1 MSSQDLKEISHS
13 TRSRRAARACA
24 RCHSR
29 KVRCDGSITGFP
41 CTNCRLDGRACMLH
55 SGKRDKEKQMLR
67 SISKSRERIYSAQQ
81 ESEIHLDSAR
91 VTFVRSQGAL
101 RVPIQEVLDVFTKH
115 YFLYVHPCLPV
126 VDEALFWRKYR
137 SVDGSAGKISTLLF
151 QAMLFATSSFVPL
164 EAAKGCGYDTLQ
176 CARDDLYRRAKRL
189 YELGVEKDR
198 FVVAQASLLLTYYS
212 TDAERSNNSRWLRT
226 AIRHAKKERAH
237 LYHHLQPSKRT
248 LDLKR
253 LWWCCMIR
261 DRIISLGMRRPIQI
275 TPDEFDL
282 NQPGLSFEDLQ
293 EECFQS
299 EVYDPEAKVALCRV
313 LASLCHLVVAVTGSI
328 LLVYPT
334 THSVPYS
341 LADRRAQLDQLEETK
356 FALLE
361 WEFSWVANP
370 DGKEYYIHPSLT
382 LYTNL
387 CAIYYQSARIALCNR
402 ICFLIGHNTYL
413 SDESDLSRIEL
424 CRAEL
429 AMAIRST
436 ADNVKQLI
444 QYGVADKLPI
454 SAIAYTLFPQILLSI
469 QTQLST
475 TEEDKQLHEVMLV
488 FFVEVFRCFRSQ
500 YYMSLILAVSWQ
512 AMELCHAQRNN
523 PTLPS
528 TDTIGTN
535 TTNSSPNTQL
545 TKSSGYNAKDAIN
558 YLPNLFQLRLPEYL
572 RLLRYVD
579 EFFSLRAAPGEG
591 FVYPPPSVRAPLPP
605 DSTSQTSFPSSL
617 LKHRALAPAPAVA
630 SATSPQDTL
639 SSSSPESDS
648 VSRHEEGSVYAG
660 SMEDFFWV
668 YFGEAELDFAGMEC
682 GNRDGEVD
690 TDTPS
695 ASGSAGS
702 ESGYGSG
709 SGVGGGGGKEG
720 EGSEREEPSW
730 DADGLSG
737 KQMSGPGVVG
747 RRPEDETFQ
756 NMLDCLPLLGE

>member
-1 MSSQDLKEISHS
+1 MSSQDLKAISYC

-41 CTNCRLDGRACMLH
+41 CTNCRLDGRSCTLH
-55 SGKRDKEKQMLR
+55 SGKRDKEKQVLR
-67 SISKSRERIYSAQQ
+67 AMSRDRERMYPAPPGTNK
-81 ESEIHLDSAR
+81 IHPDSAR

-101 RVPIQEVLDVFTKH
+101 RVPIQEVLDIFTKH

-164 EAAKGCGYDTLQ
+164 EAAKECGYDSLQ

-198 FVVAQASLLLTYYS
+198 FVVAQAALLLTYYS

-237 LYHHLQPSKRT
+237 LYHHLQPSQKT

-261 DRIISLGMRRPIQI
+261 DRIISLGMRRPLQI

-293 EECFQS
+293 EECLQS
-299 EVYDPEAKVALCRV
+299 EVYNPETKVALCRV
-313 LASLCHLVVAVTGSI
+313 LASLCHLAVAVTGSI

-334 THSVPYS
+334 THSMPYS
-341 LADRRAQLDQLEETK
+341 LAERRALLDQLEETK

-361 WEFSWVANP
+361 WEFRWVANP

-413 SDESDLSRIEL
+413 SDETDLPRLES
-424 CRAEL
+424 CRTEL

-444 QYGVADKLPI
+444 LYGVADKLPI
-454 SAIAYTLFPQILLSI
+454 SAVAYTLFPQILLSI

-500 YYMSLILAVSWQ
+500 YYMSLIFAVSWQ
-512 AMELCHAQRNN
+512 ALELCHAPNRSA
-523 PTLPS
+523 LPS
-528 TDTIGTN
+528 ANNN
-535 TTNSSPNTQL
+535 TGCPSTSLVPSNAPSNTQL
-545 TKSSGYNAKDAIN
+545 TKSPGYNPTNAIN
-558 YLPNLFQLRLPEYL
+558 YLPILFQLRLTEYL

-605 DSTSQTSFPSSL
+605 DPISQSSFPSMARP
-617 LKHRALAPAPAVA
+617 KHRALAPAPAVV
-630 SATSPQDTL
+630 SATSPSETV
-639 SSSSPESDS
+639 SSSWESEPASKREDAD
-648 VSRHEEGSVYAG
+648 EGSVYAG

-668 YFGEAELDFAGMEC
+668 YFGEAELDFAGRE
-682 GNRDGEVD
+682 DEVK

-695 ASGSAGS
+695 ASSS
-702 ESGYGSG
+702 DTGYG
-709 SGVGGGGGKEG
+709 VDG
-720 EGSEREEPSW
+720 EGGE
-730 DADGLSG
+730 DADCGREG
-737 KQMSGPGVVG
+737 IGEGIDQKEVAGFGIGPRV
-747 RRPEDETFQ
+747 EDNSFQ

>member
-1 MSSQDLKEISHS
+1 MSSQDLKAIPNS
-13 TRSRRAARACA
+13 TRSRRAARACT

-41 CTNCRLDGRACMLH
+41 CTNCRLDGRSCTLH
-55 SGKRDKEKQMLR
+55 SGKRDKEKQMVR
-67 SISKSRERIYSAQQ
+67 SIAKDRERTYPTPSSHDVYQ
-81 ESEIHLDSAR
+81 DSGR
-91 VTFVRSQGAL
+91 VAFVRSQGAL

-126 VDEALFWRKYR
+126 VDEAVFWRKYR
-137 SVDGSAGKISTLLF
+137 CPDGSAGKISTLLF

-164 EAAKGCGYDTLQ
+164 EAAKECGYDSLQ
-176 CARDDLYRRAKRL
+176 SARDDLYRRAKRL

-237 LYHHLQPSKRT
+237 LYHHLQPCRKT

-293 EECFQS
+293 EECLQS
-299 EVYDPEAKVALCRV
+299 EVYNPETKVALCRV
-313 LASLCHLVVAVTGSI
+313 LASLCHLIVAVTESI

-334 THSVPYS
+334 THSLPYS
-341 LADRRAQLDQLEETK
+341 LAERRVQLDRLDETK

-402 ICFLIGHNTYL
+402 ICLLIGHSTYL
-413 SDESDLSRIEL
+413 CDETDLPRIES

-444 QYGVADKLPI
+444 LNGVADKLPI
-454 SAIAYTLFPQILLSI
+454 SAYAFVLTRITL
-469 QTQLST
+469 
-475 TEEDKQLHEVMLV
+475 
-488 FFVEVFRCFRSQ
+488 
-500 YYMSLILAVSWQ
+500 
-512 AMELCHAQRNN
+512 
-523 PTLPS
+523 PTL
-528 TDTIGTN
+528 T
-535 TTNSSPNTQL
+535 
-545 TKSSGYNAKDAIN
+545 
-558 YLPNLFQLRLPEYL
+558 
-572 RLLRYVD
+572 
-579 EFFSLRAAPGEG
+579 
-591 FVYPPPSVRAPLPP
+591 
-605 DSTSQTSFPSSL
+605 DSTASHTPSSR
-617 LKHRALAPAPAVA
+617 K
-630 SATSPQDTL
+630 
-639 SSSSPESDS
+639 
-648 VSRHEEGSVYAG
+648 Y
-660 SMEDFFWV
+660 
-668 YFGEAELDFAGMEC
+668 C
-682 GNRDGEVD
+682 
-690 TDTPS
+690 
-695 ASGSAGS
+695 
-702 ESGYGSG
+702 
-709 SGVGGGGGKEG
+709 
-720 EGSEREEPSW
+720 
-730 DADGLSG
+730 
-737 KQMSGPGVVG
+737 
-747 RRPEDETFQ
+747 
-756 NMLDCLPLLGE
+756 